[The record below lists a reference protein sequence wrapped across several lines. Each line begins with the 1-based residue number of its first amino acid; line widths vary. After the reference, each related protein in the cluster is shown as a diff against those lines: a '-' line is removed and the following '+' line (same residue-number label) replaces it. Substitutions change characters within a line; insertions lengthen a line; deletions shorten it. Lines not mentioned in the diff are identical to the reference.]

1 MSAKNRRR
9 DRKLRMATRMLE
21 TLRRVQLQDP
31 TDHYRQQAMFAAV
44 CALGRTFTRKGWDVR
59 SRDRG
64 QPARLRSIRRRQCVK
79 R

>member
-31 TDHYRQQAMFAAV
+31 TDHYRQQAMFSVV

-59 SRDRG
+59 SRDLIEASPRACAVFG
-64 QPARLRSIRRRQCVK
+64 EGNA
-79 R
+79 